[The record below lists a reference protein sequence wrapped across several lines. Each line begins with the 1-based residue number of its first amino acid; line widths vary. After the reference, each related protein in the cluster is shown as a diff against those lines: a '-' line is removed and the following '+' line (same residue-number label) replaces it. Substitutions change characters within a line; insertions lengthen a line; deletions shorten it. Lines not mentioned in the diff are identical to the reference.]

1 MAMTGP
7 DHTLYRAT
15 LWPHRS
21 LTRRQAR
28 AIVIGVGCATTLL
41 SVPFYLMGAWPVVG
55 FLGLD
60 VAAMWLAFNLSFR
73 SARAHEDVEVTPV
86 DLVVR
91 KVSAAGLA
99 REWRFNPVWVR
110 LERREHEEFGL
121 LRLLLASRGRSLEIG
136 NFLGPDARADV
147 ARDLSRALS
156 EARRGPRF
164 PRDD

>member
-1 MAMTGP
+1 MIAP
-7 DHTLYRAT
+7 DQTIYRAT

-21 LTRRQAR
+21 LTRGQAR
-28 AIVIGVGCATTLL
+28 GIVIGVGCATSAL
-41 SVPFYLMGAWPVVG
+41 SVPFFVMGAWPVVG

-60 VAAMWLAFNLSFR
+60 VLAIWLAFRLSFR
-73 SARAHEDVEVTPV
+73 AARAHEDLEVTPL

-91 KVSAAGLA
+91 KVSAAGRQ
-99 REWRFNPVWVR
+99 REWRFNPLWVR

-121 LRLLLASRGRSLEIG
+121 LRLLLASRGKHVEIG

-147 ARDLSRALS
+147 ARDLSRALA

-164 PRDD
+164 GNP